1 MFRITKTRT
10 LGVLTAALGAFALLA
25 GTASAKIFTFGSSFT
40 NPPANS
46 GNTCAEDGV
55 SGPSATCTHVASLYP
70 GTSGRAQSPANGTIV
85 AVQLLPSGPM
95 TMVVKVVNVR
105 NLSSNEHH
113 GQAQA
118 TAKSGTIHVPGPTA
132 DEQSIGD
139 IPIET
144 FFVQLPV
151 KKGQELAIDT
161 NSNTAEYCANGTPG
175 QLLFDPVLQ
184 IGKPF
189 RGSQGVDSCLMLV
202 RAVVEN

>member
-1 MFRITKTRT
+1 MSHVTKAKS
-10 LGVLTAALGAFALLA
+10 LCALMAALGAFALFA
-25 GTASAKIFTFGSSFT
+25 GSASAKIFMFGSSFS
-40 NPPANS
+40 NPPANAGS
-46 GNTCAEDGV
+46 TCAQDGV
-55 SGPSATCTHVASLYP
+55 SGPSATCTHVGSFYP
-70 GTSGRAQSPANGTIV
+70 GNSGHAQSPASGTIV
-85 AVQLLPSGPM
+85 AVQLTPSAPM
-95 TMVVKVVNVR
+95 SMVVKVVNVR

-118 TAKSGTIHVPGPTA
+118 TAKSGTIHVPGPTTNQLE
-132 DEQSIGD
+132 DSE

-151 KKGQELAIDT
+151 KKGQEIAIDT
-161 NSNTAEYCANGTPG
+161 KSNTAEYCADGTPG

-189 RGSQGVDSCLMLV
+189 RGSQGVDGCLMLV

>member
-1 MFRITKTRT
+1 MSYITKARA
-10 LGVLTAALGAFALLA
+10 LGVLTAALGAFAMLA
-25 GTASAKIFTFGSSFT
+25 GTASAKIFMFGSSLDHQ
-40 NPPANS
+40 PANAGS
-46 GNTCAEDGV
+46 TCAQDGV
-55 SGPSATCTHVASLYP
+55 SGPSATCTHVGSFYP
-70 GTSGRAQSPANGTIV
+70 GFSGHAQSPATGTIV
-85 AVQLLPSGPM
+85 AVQLLPMGPM

-151 KKGQELAIDT
+151 KKGQEIAIDT
-161 NSNTAEYCANGTPG
+161 KSNTAEYCADGTPG

-189 RGSQGVDSCLMLV
+189 RGSQGVDGCLMLV
-202 RAVVEN
+202 RAIVEN